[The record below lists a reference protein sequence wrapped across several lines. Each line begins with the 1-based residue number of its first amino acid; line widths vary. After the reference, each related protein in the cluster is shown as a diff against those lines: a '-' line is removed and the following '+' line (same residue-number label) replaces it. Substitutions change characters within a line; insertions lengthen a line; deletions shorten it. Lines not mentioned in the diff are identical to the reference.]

1 MYQKHIFVIYILII
15 IYFDGF
21 VKTLSEFFDIIELFF
36 DISTIYSLYLNR
48 VNIILMAWYNNTI
61 INIYVKK

>member
-21 VKTLSEFFDIIELFF
+21 VKTLHDFFNIIELFF

-48 VNIILMAWYNNTI
+48 VNIILIAWYNNTI
-61 INIYVKK
+61 INIY